1 VVDASH
7 PDPASQIATVRKVI
21 AEVDAGNLPELI
33 VFNKIDLA
41 DEAQRLALRGL
52 EPSSIGVSAR
62 TGEGIEEL
70 LALIAKMIPEPNV
83 RVHVLIPYSRGEL
96 VSRLH
101 LNSRIISLE
110 YVETGTKL
118 EAMVRPDLA
127 AELRPFEV

>member
-1 VVDASH
+1 M
-7 PDPASQIATVRKVI
+7 
-21 AEVDAGNLPELI
+21 
-33 VFNKIDLA
+33 
-41 DEAQRLALRGL
+41 ALRGL

-70 LALIAKMIPEPNV
+70 LALIAKLIPEPNV
-83 RVHVLIPYSRGEL
+83 RVNVLIPYSRGEL

-110 YVETGTKL
+110 YVDTGTKL
-118 EAMVRPDLA
+118 VAMVRPDLA